1 MLLAKYINQFTI
13 TTCSL
18 TPAQHSLPS
27 TNCYRT
33 INTMKSTTHKSTS
46 VWHYKPATHA
56 TNKTNA
62 YFPVRPF
69 LHRQS
74 ILSAAFVLDAE
85 TSRNDKRESSI
96 TITLHTHTHTL
107 THTLTCH
114 VNSQLNLMFSF
125 STSSTRTTSNI

>member
-1 MLLAKYINQFTI
+1 
-13 TTCSL
+13 
-18 TPAQHSLPS
+18 
-27 TNCYRT
+27 
-33 INTMKSTTHKSTS
+33 MKSTTHKSTS

-85 TSRNDKRESSI
+85 TARNDKRESSI
-96 TITLHTHTHTL
+96 TITLHTHTHTH
-107 THTLTCH
+107 THTHAH
-114 VNSQLNLMFSF
+114 VPCQQPVEPDVFLFHEFNKNH
-125 STSSTRTTSNI
+125 I